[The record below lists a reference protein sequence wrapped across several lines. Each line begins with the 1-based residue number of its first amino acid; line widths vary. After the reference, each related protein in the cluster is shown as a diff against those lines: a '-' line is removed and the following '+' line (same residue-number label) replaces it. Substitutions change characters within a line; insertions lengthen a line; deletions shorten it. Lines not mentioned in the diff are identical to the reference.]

1 LDGKKNGTAAVFD
14 LGGGTFDIT
23 ILEISDGIFHVL
35 ATNGNSYLGGEDF
48 DNRIV
53 EWLIGD
59 FKKETGIDLASDKLA
74 LQRVKEAS
82 ERTKRE
88 LSFSMESE
96 INLPFISSRSDKSR
110 HIRKTLSRR
119 KLEDLTRDLVE
130 KTIPL
135 IDEALEAG
143 KLNPSDIQE
152 VILVGGQTRMPLV
165 RERILQYFGKQQS
178 DRVNPDEIV
187 AMGAA
192 IQTGILKGSVSDMIL
207 LLDVTPF
214 SLGIETENDT
224 FQKIIDK
231 NETVPTRKTMPFTTI
246 EPNQRRVRIHVLQGE
261 NPAAS
266 NNKSLAVFE
275 LVGIEPAP
283 AGVPQIDVT
292 FEIDADGIVKVSAK
306 DVDSG
311 MEQKIEVKA
320 SSGLQPS
327 EIEAIILKNQAKNED
342 GTGS

>member
-1 LDGKKNGTAAVFD
+1 
-14 LGGGTFDIT
+14 
-23 ILEISDGIFHVL
+23 
-35 ATNGNSYLGGEDF
+35 
-48 DNRIV
+48 
-53 EWLIGD
+53 
-59 FKKETGIDLASDKLA
+59 
-74 LQRVKEAS
+74 
-82 ERTKRE
+82 
-88 LSFSMESE
+88 
-96 INLPFISSRSDKSR
+96 
-110 HIRKTLSRR
+110 
-119 KLEDLTRDLVE
+119 
-130 KTIPL
+130 
-135 IDEALEAG
+135 
-143 KLNPSDIQE
+143 
-152 VILVGGQTRMPLV
+152 MPLV
-165 RERILQYFGKQQS
+165 KERISRYFGREQA

-192 IQTGILKGSVSDMIL
+192 IQTGILGGSASDMIL

-246 EPNQRRVRIHVLQGE
+246 ESNQRRVRIHVLQGE

-266 NNKSLAVFE
+266 GNKSLAVFE

-327 EIEAIILKNQAKNED
+327 EIEAIILKNQAEKTD
-342 GTGS
+342 GTGSR